1 MARSPVGYRSPFNKI
16 SSIKPSPMKAVD
28 PATAQII
35 AAAAPGIISGISS
48 LFGRKKRRREQAA
61 ARKEMEAAKQAYMD
75 MKFEN
80 PYAGLQDPL
89 AGLQDPLA
97 GVTNPYAGMENPYS
111 ENLYE
116 DLTVDTQGADYLR
129 QQQQHQQANIMQG
142 LKGAAGSSGVA
153 GLAQSMA
160 NIGTQQAQKA
170 AAIVSQQEQQNRR
183 LRLQGEQAKRE
194 GTFEFD
200 KMQRKAGFDV
210 DLAKRKS
217 AYTTDTKRRLS
228 AYEIDVIKREGQQKY
243 VTAMEQ
249 QRTASL
255 YGLGLDRLS
264 AADKARSTARSG
276 FIRGLGQGISGAA
289 GTFMPGGIN
298 YNTLGGSGG
307 TPSPYQG
314 YYPST
319 GSYAGDM
326 NRDGIPDFLE
336 RR

>member
-16 SSIKPSPMKAVD
+16 SSVKASPMKIGVGAYLAANPGV
-28 PATAQII
+28 
-35 AAAAPGIISGISS
+35 AAAAASAIPGIISGISS

-80 PYAGLQDPL
+80 PLEGI
-89 AGLQDPLA
+89 
-97 GVTNPYAGMENPYS
+97 TNPYAGMENPYG

-129 QQQQHQQANIMQG
+129 QQQQQQQANIMQG
-142 LKGAAGSSGVA
+142 LKGVAGSSGVA

-160 NIGTQQAQKA
+160 NVGTQQAQKA
-170 AAIVSQQEQQNRR
+170 AAIVSQQEQQNKR
-183 LRLQGEQAKRE
+183 LRLRGEQARRT

-200 KMQRKAGFDV
+200 KMQRKTEFDIDV
-210 DLAKRKS
+210 AKRKS
-217 AYTTDTKRRLS
+217 
-228 AYEIDVIKREGQQKY
+228 QQKY

-276 FIRGLGQGISGAA
+276 FIKGIGQAVSGAA
-289 GTFMPGGIN
+289 GTFMPGGVN
-298 YNTLGGSGG
+298 YNTLGGGG
-307 TPSPYQG
+307 GIPT
-314 YYPST
+314 
-319 GSYAGDM
+319 GDM
-326 NRDGIPDFLE
+326 YSYPMNQYADIDDIPGLPDYLA
-336 RR
+336 RQ

>member
-1 MARSPVGYRSPFNKI
+1 
-16 SSIKPSPMKAVD
+16 
-28 PATAQII
+28 
-35 AAAAPGIISGISS
+35 
-48 LFGRKKRRREQAA
+48 
-61 ARKEMEAAKQAYMD
+61 
-75 MKFEN
+75 
-80 PYAGLQDPL
+80 
-89 AGLQDPLA
+89 
-97 GVTNPYAGMENPYS
+97 
-111 ENLYE
+111 
-116 DLTVDTQGADYLR
+116 
-129 QQQQHQQANIMQG
+129 
-142 LKGAAGSSGVA
+142 
-153 GLAQSMA
+153 
-160 NIGTQQAQKA
+160 
-170 AAIVSQQEQQNRR
+170 
-183 LRLQGEQAKRE
+183 
-194 GTFEFD
+194 
-200 KMQRKAGFDV
+200 MQRKAGFDV